1 MVTRRHLLLVGL
13 VALSAAYLL
22 VGGLGTIADTPSEG
36 DAINRSKLVQP
47 TDNGTYLWPYTSR
60 KRASSGRTLAIN
72 LVIHGEDDRVRR
84 ALTEQTSLDWRAP
97 IDERRND
104 SADNET
110 GVGNDT
116 VTGTPEDAPGTV
128 SMANITGNETAN
140 GTETPTRNETGNGT
154 ANVTD
159 NGTANG
165 TANATEAPG
174 PGPRQALQKRIF
186 EWADAHGSTRYTYF
200 DGTPRGGSGQ
210 WVDESYQIHA
220 GAYLGSRHHIR
231 AYAAPRDDWTAI
243 QVHQEYW
250 DWFRLRHT
258 VTDIRNARN
267 QLEAEFIGQ
276 PYVTDVTRTYYG
288 INRGWNDGWLSE
300 IHLGPAMLAVVGLI
314 GLISSGTRRALGRD
328 AAAALRW
335 TGRNVRGL
343 VTMAV
348 LAGLYLGV
356 RSAGIYLESLSSVDP
371 RAFVAV
377 LYPIIALG
385 LPVVAFVFAQPFGA
399 TSRFERLQR
408 IARLLG
414 PRIDPTA
421 AFGFSF
427 VGLCAAFVLDFGGIG
442 IRSVPIELAI
452 HRVGLAVA
460 LGLIAAGATR
470 IDERGGSLL
479 LVGALGW
486 LVGLAMPLF
495 GYL

>member
-1 MVTRRHLLLVGL
+1 MVTRRHLLVAGL
-13 VALSAAYLL
+13 LALSAAYLL
-22 VGGLGTIADTPSEG
+22 VGGLGTTADTPREA
-36 DAINRSKLVQP
+36 DTINRSKLVQP
-47 TDNGTYLWPYTSR
+47 AANGTYLWPYTSR
-60 KRASSGRTLAIN
+60 ERSSSGRTLAIN
-72 LVIHGEDDRVRR
+72 LVVHGEDDRVRR

-97 IDERRND
+97 IEERRN
-104 SADNET
+104 ET
-110 GVGNDT
+110 AANRTAVGNDT
-116 VTGTPEDAPGTV
+116 ADGTPDGASLPDATPR
-128 SMANITGNETAN
+128 GNATAD
-140 GTETPTRNETGNGT
+140 E
-154 ANVTD
+154 
-159 NGTANG
+159 TANG
-165 TANATEAPG
+165 TANATERPG
-174 PGPRQALQKRIF
+174 PGPRQALRETIF
-186 EWADAHGSTRYTYF
+186 EWADAHGSTRYTYV

-210 WVDESYQIHA
+210 WLDESFQIHA

-267 QLEAEFIGQ
+267 QLEGEFIGQ

-300 IHLGPAMLAVVGLI
+300 VYLRPAMLAVVGLL
-314 GLISSGTRRALGRD
+314 GLLSSGTRRTLARD

-377 LYPIIALG
+377 LYPFIALG

-408 IARLLG
+408 LARLLG

-442 IRSVPIELAI
+442 IGSVPIELAI

-479 LVGALGW
+479 FVGALGW

>member
-1 MVTRRHLLLVGL
+1 MVTRRHLLVVGL

-22 VGGLGTIADTPSEG
+22 VGGLGTTADTPREG
-36 DAINRSKLVQP
+36 DTINQSKLIQP
-47 TDNGTYLWPYTSR
+47 VDNGTYLWPYTSR
-60 KRASSGRTLAIN
+60 ERASSGRTLAIN

-110 GVGNDT
+110 AVGNDT
-116 VTGTPEDAPGTV
+116 VDGTLEDPARTETTGTPTGTETAPGTV
-128 SMANITGNETAN
+128 NATATETAN
-140 GTETPTRNETGNGT
+140 R
-154 ANVTD
+154 
-159 NGTANG
+159 
-165 TANATEAPG
+165 TANATATPG
-174 PGPRQALQKRIF
+174 PGPREALQKRIF
-186 EWADAHGSTRYTYF
+186 EWADAHGSTRYTYV

-276 PYVTDVTRTYYG
+276 PYVADVTRTYYG
-288 INRGWNDGWLSE
+288 INRGWSDGWLSE
-300 IHLGPAMLAVVGLI
+300 IRLGPATLAVVGLV
-314 GLISSGTRRALGRD
+314 GLLSSGAHRALGRD

-335 TGRNVRGL
+335 MGGNVRGL

-356 RSAGIYLESLSSVDP
+356 RSAGIFLESLSSVDP

-408 IARLLG
+408 FARLLG

-427 VGLCAAFVLDFGGIG
+427 VGLCAAFVLDFGGLG

-479 LVGALGW
+479 LVGVLGW